1 MPVQIRLER
10 AGSPGYGHPR
20 GEVGEGVTS
29 HKRAL
34 FPLQAGYCAVTY
46 IMILKVEKALGFVNV
61 FSNH

>member
-1 MPVQIRLER
+1 MGQEVQAMVIPGER
-10 AGSPGYGHPR
+10 WGKGYL
-20 GEVGEGVTS
+20 S

-46 IMILKVEKALGFVNV
+46 IMSLKVEKALGFVNV

>member
-1 MPVQIRLER
+1 MGQEVQAMVIPGER
-10 AGSPGYGHPR
+10 QGKGYL
-20 GEVGEGVTS
+20 S

-46 IMILKVEKALGFVNV
+46 IMSLKVEKALGFVNV